1 MEGLGFP
8 EILLIAVV
16 ILIFFG
22 PKKIPEIAQG
32 LGKGIREFRNSM
44 KDVRTEIERVSDPV
58 LDREQELMRREADL
72 KRREQEL
79 EAKSAAPKSLP
90 PDPNV

>member
-1 MEGLGFP
+1 MLEGLGFP

-22 PKKIPEIAQG
+22 PKKIPEMAQG

-44 KDVRTEIERVSDPV
+44 NGVKTEFERGSYPTT
-58 LDREQELMRREADL
+58 DREQELIKREAAL
-72 KRREQEL
+72 AKREQAL
-79 EAKSAAPKSLP
+79 LP
-90 PDPNV
+90 PGSM